1 MEKKNNIQ
9 KYTLI
14 FVSMIL
20 LSFLYVYSFYRTG
33 TLFVAS
39 DRIFHLERMEEVY
52 QSLKSGHLINQIST
66 YSAKSVGIAVGR
78 FYPSVNLVI
87 YSLIRLIL
95 QNPIQSIYVFI
106 FTETLLGLVIAFYAG
121 NVFFNNKKLAYLF
134 AIQLRLSTY
143 VMHNDFSR
151 FDIGES
157 WSLIFVPLSLV
168 GFYLILKEKRTIR
181 GILLLSLG
189 VSLELYSHILTAFI
203 TVLCI
208 IIMYFIYILLVNKFN
223 LKKLISFFISSL
235 IIIINTVIVTV
246 PLLEYY
252 LKVGVVEPEKIQWDM
267 YDFSFVK
274 IFNTSL
280 ENSISSPNLG
290 VIGIVTIILIMIIM
304 GKQIID
310 VKVKLLTTY
319 IIFFLVMVTNLFPWM
334 LLTDT
339 PINIIQ
345 YPWRLMAIIIP
356 LISVMFVY
364 VIDKKIGL
372 EYKRLVMIII
382 FNIIISLGT
391 QNIFI
396 ENAYKTTTYAPSTS
410 YLRSP
415 WGYLIDSKDYNESL
429 SRNNLDNSYGYHDYI
444 PKKSEGVI
452 KNIYNLEVIQESWKR
467 KLRENEIKRSYHK
480 VTYDLSNLPKKSGEM
495 KLPFIIYRNSDY
507 RLFVNNHRVKVES
520 DKNGQLVINKD
531 NKSRVKVE
539 IEYLVPTFHK
549 ILLAVSIISVL
560 FNIIVLFIIKF
571 WNI

>member
-1 MEKKNNIQ
+1 
-9 KYTLI
+9 
-14 FVSMIL
+14 F
-20 LSFLYVYSFYRTG
+20 
-33 TLFVAS
+33 
-39 DRIFHLERMEEVY
+39 
-52 QSLKSGHLINQIST
+52 
-66 YSAKSVGIAVGR
+66 
-78 FYPSVNLVI
+78 
-87 YSLIRLIL
+87 
-95 QNPIQSIYVFI
+95 
-106 FTETLLGLVIAFYAG
+106 
-121 NVFFNNKKLAYLF
+121 
-134 AIQLRLSTY
+134 
-143 VMHNDFSR
+143 
-151 FDIGES
+151 
-157 WSLIFVPLSLV
+157 
-168 GFYLILKEKRTIR
+168 
-181 GILLLSLG
+181 
-189 VSLELYSHILTAFI
+189 
-203 TVLCI
+203 
-208 IIMYFIYILLVNKFN
+208 LLV
-223 LKKLISFFISSL
+223 SL